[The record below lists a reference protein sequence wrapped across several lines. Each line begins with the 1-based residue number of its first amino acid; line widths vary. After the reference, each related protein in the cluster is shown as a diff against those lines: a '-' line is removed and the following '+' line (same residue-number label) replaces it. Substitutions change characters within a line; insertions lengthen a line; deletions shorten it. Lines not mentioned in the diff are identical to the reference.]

1 MANEKL
7 KAAKDL
13 KNLAA
18 MFSGIM
24 SLGPDLE
31 KLGNVE
37 KEISDLQDRIMALDA
52 RKIALTEE
60 LDKTLEGVKKAQ
72 EEADAILLAAKGD
85 AKDII
90 SAANETAAKKIKAVK
105 DDIDLMRQQGQVD
118 LTLLESQIS
127 AKAVELKDAQ
137 IAVSNEQ
144 EKLIKFQRMVADL
157 RNKVGAI
164 A

>member
-18 MFSGIM
+18 MLSGVL